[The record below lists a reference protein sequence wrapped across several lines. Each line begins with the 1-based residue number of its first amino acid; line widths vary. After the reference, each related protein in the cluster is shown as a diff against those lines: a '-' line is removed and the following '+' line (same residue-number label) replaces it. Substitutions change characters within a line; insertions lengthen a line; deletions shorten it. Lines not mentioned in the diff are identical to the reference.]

1 MSLSV
6 TQTIQHQLIGSLMNS
21 ELERIWR
28 EGVVAKFKAIS
39 QYFPGGGGE
48 KATKNLILDSW
59 SLG

>member
-1 MSLSV
+1 
-6 TQTIQHQLIGSLMNS
+6 MNS

-39 QYFPGGGGE
+39 QYFPGGGGK